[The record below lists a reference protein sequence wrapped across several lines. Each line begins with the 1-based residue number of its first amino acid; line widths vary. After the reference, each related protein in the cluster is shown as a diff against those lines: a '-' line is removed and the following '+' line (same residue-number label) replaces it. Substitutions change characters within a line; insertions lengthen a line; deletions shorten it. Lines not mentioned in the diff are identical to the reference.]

1 MDKQQPDIDA
11 RRFKDEGNLG
21 ERLHFLRKARKLSQ
35 RQLGDIV
42 RVSHVTISQWESS
55 DSHPSGANLMALC
68 RALDCTAN
76 HLMYGSEFETPN
88 TPLQPASLCVR
99 HPVLS
104 SLQAARWHELLPD
117 APPEVIEAWI
127 ESDAPL
133 YGAGFWVRITNDAM
147 ESPVG
152 LSIPEGAYVL
162 FDTVREVMAGDL
174 VMVGIRDHS
183 EPIFRK
189 LVADAGKQYLKALNP
204 VWPIS
209 MLDEQVDWMCVAVE
223 TKIRLVH
230 DMTQQQ

>member
-1 MDKQQPDIDA
+1 MDKQQPHIRVRQFRD
-11 RRFKDEGNLG
+11 KSSLG
-21 ERLHFLRKARKLSQ
+21 ERLHVLRKARKLSQ
-35 RQLGDIV
+35 RQLGNVV

-55 DSHPSGANLMALC
+55 DSHPSGTNLMALC
-68 RALDCTAN
+68 QALDCTAK
-76 HLMYGSEFETPN
+76 HLMYGSESESPDTPA
-88 TPLQPASLCVR
+88 QPASLCVR

-104 SLQAARWHELLPD
+104 SLQAARWRELLPD
-117 APPEVIEAWI
+117 APPESIEAWI

-133 YGAGFWVRITNDAM
+133 YGAGFWVCITNDAM

-162 FDTVREVMAGDL
+162 FDTVRDAMAGDL

-230 DMTQQQ
+230 DMIQQH

>member
-1 MDKQQPDIDA
+1 MDKKQPDINA
-11 RRFKDEGNLG
+11 RRFKDKGIFG
-21 ERLHFLRKARKLSQ
+21 ERLYVLRKARKLSQ
-35 RQLGDIV
+35 RQLGDAV
-42 RVSHVTISQWESS
+42 RVSHVTISLWESS
-55 DSHPSGANLMALC
+55 GSHPSGANLMALC
-68 RALDCTAN
+68 QALSCNAN
-76 HLMYGSEFETPN
+76 HLMYGSESETPD
-88 TPLQPASLCVR
+88 TPLQPVSLCVR

-104 SLQAARWHELLPD
+104 SLQAARWRELLPD
-117 APPEVIEAWI
+117 AAPEIIEAWM

-147 ESPVG
+147 DSPVG

-162 FDTVREVMAGDL
+162 FDTVREAMAGDL
-174 VMVGIRDHS
+174 VIVGIRDHS

-204 VWPIS
+204 VWPLS